1 MRFAEINLFGVYVAP
16 ISVIMVAAWFVTIWL
31 RWGAARFGLLRYVWH
46 PSLFVFAV
54 YMIVL
59 SSMVLLAA
67 RWPIPS

>member
-1 MRFAEINLFGVYVAP
+1 
-16 ISVIMVAAWFVTIWL
+16 VIMVAAWFVTIWL

-46 PSLFVFAV
+46 PALFVFAV

-67 RWPIPS
+67 RWPIAS

>member
-1 MRFAEINLFGVYVAP
+1 VRFTEINLFGVYVAP

-59 SSMVLLAA
+59 SSMVLLVA
-67 RWPIPS
+67 RWPTPI